1 MKKALVLLIAI
12 GAMSTSVFAKD
23 IRITGEKCPLTVI
36 TDRAAYEAG
45 LNQPEGA
52 VEVNPETGEPVE
64 TAPTSETVKFKRFN
78 LLGIVDDQYAVISY
92 KKGAEK
98 GFVPLDEIQEE
109 LPTLDWDSFNSV
121 DNWSTIT
128 SGSAS
133 ENVLRLQQNLTAL
146 GYLDGAD
153 GSYGTRTADAISH
166 FRVDHGLESLYDAD
180 IFTFLMIAEAVDGDS
195 GTIEIQYPVEQ
206 KVDTKYASIY
216 KNVVN
221 PEILADY
228 LDRQWHLSYD
238 VFEGKGTI
246 ENRGDEILGVY
257 EDTARPIDTINI
269 VLSRAVRLLRND
281 SGQIEVTP
289 AVQVTSRGAYRPY
302 VQSILLRNGS
312 KVIELASFDSEG
324 AVEGTDVVEKTF
336 VELTDEAEE
345 MLRDENTE
353 IRVKGSSKT
362 YDL

>member
-1 MKKALVLLIAI
+1 M
-12 GAMSTSVFAKD
+12 
-23 IRITGEKCPLTVI
+23 I

-52 VEVNPETGEPVE
+52 AEVDPETGEPVQ
-64 TAPTSETVKFKRFN
+64 AVPGAETVNFKRFN
-78 LLGIVDDQYAVISY
+78 LLGTVDDKYAVITY

-98 GFVPLDEIQEE
+98 GLVPLEEIQEE

-128 SGSAS
+128 SGAAG
-133 ENVLRLQQNLTAL
+133 ENVLRLQQNLAAL
-146 GYLDGAD
+146 GYLDAVDGA
-153 GSYGTRTADAISH
+153 YGTRTADAISR

-180 IFTFLMIAEAVDGDS
+180 IFTFLMIAEAVDGDQ
-195 GTIEIQYPVEQ
+195 GTTEIAYPVEQ
-206 KVDTKYASIY
+206 KVDIKFASVY
-216 KNVVN
+216 KDVAD
-221 PEILADY
+221 PEVLANY
-228 LDRQWHLSYD
+228 LDREWRFSYD

-246 ENRGDEILGVY
+246 ENSGYEVLGVY
-257 EDTARPIDTINI
+257 EDTSRPIDTINMT
-269 VLSRAVRLLRND
+269 LSRAVRLARND
-281 SGQIEVTP
+281 GGQIEVTP
-289 AVQVTSRGAYRPY
+289 AIQVISHGAYRPY

-324 AVEGTDVVEKTF
+324 EIEGTDIVEKTF

-353 IRVKGSSKT
+353 IRIKGSSKT

>member
-1 MKKALVLLIAI
+1 MKKALVFLIAL
-12 GAMSTSVFAKD
+12 GTMSTAVFAKD
-23 IRITGEKCPLTVI
+23 IKITGEKCPLTVI

-78 LLGIVDDQYAVISY
+78 LLGTVDDKYAVITY

-98 GFVPLDEIQEE
+98 GLVPLEEIQEE

-128 SGSAS
+128 SGAAG
-133 ENVLRLQQNLTAL
+133 ENVLRLQQNLAAI
-146 GYLDGAD
+146 GYLDAVDGA
-153 GSYGTRTADAISH
+153 YGTRTADAISR

-180 IFTFLMIAEAVDGDS
+180 IFTFLMIAEAVDGDQ
-195 GTIEIQYPVEQ
+195 GPTEIAYPVEQ
-206 KVDTKYASIY
+206 KVDIKFASVY
-216 KNVVN
+216 KDVAD

-238 VFEGKGTI
+238 AFEGKGTI

-324 AVEGTDVVEKTF
+324 AVEGTDVVETTF

-353 IRVKGSSKT
+353 IRIKGSSKT

>member
-1 MKKALVLLIAI
+1 MKKALVFLIVI

-23 IRITGEKCPLTVI
+23 IKITGEKCPLTVI

-52 VEVNPETGEPVE
+52 AEVDPETGEPVQSVPG
-64 TAPTSETVKFKRFN
+64 AETVEFKRFN
-78 LLGIVDDQYAVISY
+78 LLGTVDDKYAVITY

-98 GFVPLDEIQEE
+98 GLVPLEEIQEE

-128 SGSAS
+128 SGAAG

-166 FRVDHGLESLYDAD
+166 FRADHGLESLYDAD
-180 IFTFLMIAEAVDGDS
+180 IFTFLMIAEAVDGDQ
-195 GTIEIQYPVEQ
+195 GTTEIAYPVEQ
-206 KVDTKYASIY
+206 KVDIKFASVY
-216 KNVVN
+216 KDVAD

-228 LDRQWHLSYD
+228 LDRQWRFSYD
-238 VFEGKGTI
+238 AFEGKGTI

-257 EDTARPIDTINI
+257 EDTARPIDTINMT
-269 VLSRAVRLLRND
+269 LSRAVRLLRND

>member
-1 MKKALVLLIAI
+1 MKKALVFLIAI

-23 IRITGEKCPLTVI
+23 IKITGEKCPLTVI

-52 VEVNPETGEPVE
+52 AEVNPETGEPVE

-78 LLGIVDDQYAVISY
+78 LLGTVDDKYAVITY

-98 GFVPLDEIQEE
+98 GLVPLEEIQEE

-128 SGSAS
+128 SGAAG

-166 FRVDHGLESLYDAD
+166 FRADHGLESLYDAD

-228 LDRQWHLSYD
+228 LDRQWRFSYD

-269 VLSRAVRLLRND
+269 VLSRAVRLARND
-281 SGQIEVTP
+281 GGQIEVTP

-324 AVEGTDVVEKTF
+324 AVEGTDVVETTF

-345 MLRDENTE
+345 MLGDENTE
-353 IRVKGSSKT
+353 IRIKGSSKT